1 MKQTKSFEENLEIA
15 KDVLDQLSSS
25 DVSLDDSMNLY
36 KDGLKH
42 LNTASKILEK
52 AKLDFEE
59 LSNNTNE

>member
-15 KDVLDQLSSS
+15 KDVLDKLSSS
-25 DVSLDDSMNLY
+25 DVTLDDSMKLY

-59 LSNNTNE
+59 LSSSTND

>member
-15 KDVLDQLSSS
+15 KDVLDELSSS

>member
-15 KDVLDQLSSS
+15 KDVLDELSSS

-42 LNTASKILEK
+42 LNAASKILEK

>member
-1 MKQTKSFEENLEIA
+1 MKQAKSFEENLEIA
-15 KDVLDQLSSS
+15 KDVLDKLSSS
-25 DVSLDDSMNLY
+25 DVSLDDSMKYY

-59 LSNNTNE
+59 LSGNTHE